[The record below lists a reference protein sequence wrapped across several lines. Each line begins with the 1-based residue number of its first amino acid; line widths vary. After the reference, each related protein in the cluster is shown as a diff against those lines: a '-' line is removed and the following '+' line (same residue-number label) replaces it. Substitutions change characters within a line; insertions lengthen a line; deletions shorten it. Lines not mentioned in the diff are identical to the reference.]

1 MGGAGL
7 VNKGFS
13 HWSSRNGT
21 KELRSRR
28 KRRKQQQHNLIIC
41 NLHCWLVPCGGR
53 NLRGGRLFSFFSV
66 SISYGAP
73 TDLFNGFP
81 FFPFSFS
88 FFANLSMGSRR
99 RTARAQG
106 GRLAAAA
113 WERNG
118 FKARRESEREVF
130 GPRLTKR
137 ELPPNSLFL
146 FSSFLSIIS
155 STDLF
160 LLDLDT
166 RIPCSIYNLR
176 LAMRVFSLSTLH
188 VFFVSACS
196 GFFSVSPFCRLCRH
210 RFVLRLALVGFLEGG
225 REGEGASGRSSGGGG
240 GRKGFLG
247 PWSFQQ
253 DSTYLPTYL
262 DQQKFAYIREPDSI
276 PGRPFLTAHAMTA
289 FWAANNCQFVTGR
302 ENEPRGNRHGGVGVL
317 SKTLDTDTDT
327 GRGERVLRRQMDR

>member
-1 MGGAGL
+1 
-7 VNKGFS
+7 
-13 HWSSRNGT
+13 
-21 KELRSRR
+21 
-28 KRRKQQQHNLIIC
+28 
-41 NLHCWLVPCGGR
+41 
-53 NLRGGRLFSFFSV
+53 
-66 SISYGAP
+66 
-73 TDLFNGFP
+73 
-81 FFPFSFS
+81 
-88 FFANLSMGSRR
+88 MGSRR

-188 VFFVSACS
+188 VFLVSACS

-225 REGEGASGRSSGGGG
+225 RKGEGASGRSSGGGG
-240 GRKGFLG
+240 GRGSWGHGAF
-247 PWSFQQ
+247 SR
-253 DSTYLPTYL
+253 TVPTYL
-262 DQQKFAYIREPDSI
+262 RTLTNKNLHISENPIRFLVD
-276 PGRPFLTAHAMTA
+276 PF
-289 FWAANNCQFVTGR
+289 
-302 ENEPRGNRHGGVGVL
+302 
-317 SKTLDTDTDT
+317 
-327 GRGERVLRRQMDR
+327 

>member
-28 KRRKQQQHNLIIC
+28 KRRKQQQQHNLIIC

-81 FFPFSFS
+81 FFRFSFS

-118 FKARRESEREVF
+118 FKARRESEREVL

-137 ELPPNSLFL
+137 ELPPNSLFCFL
-146 FSSFLSIIS
+146 HFFQSFPRLTFFCLIS
-155 STDLF
+155 TLGY
-160 LLDLDT
+160 LVRYT
-166 RIPCSIYNLR
+166 TCALR
-176 LAMRVFSLSTLH
+176 CVFSLSQLSMSFSFLRALA
-188 VFFVSACS
+188 FFLCLLFAVS
-196 GFFSVSPFCRLCRH
+196 VVI
-210 RFVLRLALVGFLEGG
+210 VLYLDLLLLAFWKEGG
-225 REGEGASGRSSGGGG
+225 RGKELVGGPPGGGGG
-240 GRKGFLG
+240 GRGSWGHGAFSRTV
-247 PWSFQQ
+247 P
-253 DSTYLPTYL
+253 TYLPTL
-262 DQQKFAYIREPDSI
+262 TNKNLHISENPIRFLVV
-276 PGRPFLTAHAMTA
+276 PF
-289 FWAANNCQFVTGR
+289 
-302 ENEPRGNRHGGVGVL
+302 
-317 SKTLDTDTDT
+317 
-327 GRGERVLRRQMDR
+327 

>member
-28 KRRKQQQHNLIIC
+28 KRRKQQQQHNLIIC

-53 NLRGGRLFSFFSV
+53 NLRGGRLFSFSV

-146 FSSFLSIIS
+146 VSSFLSLIS

-176 LAMRVFSLSTLH
+176 LAMRVFSLSTFH

-196 GFFSVSPFCRLCRH
+196 GFFSASPFCRLCRH

-225 REGEGASGRSSGGGG
+225 RKGEGASGQSSGGGEG
-240 GRKGFLG
+240 VLG
-247 PWSFQQ
+247 AMELSAGQ
-253 DSTYLPTYL
+253 YLPTYL
-262 DQQKFAYIREPDSI
+262 P
-276 PGRPFLTAHAMTA
+276 
-289 FWAANNCQFVTGR
+289 
-302 ENEPRGNRHGGVGVL
+302 
-317 SKTLDTDTDT
+317 
-327 GRGERVLRRQMDR
+327 